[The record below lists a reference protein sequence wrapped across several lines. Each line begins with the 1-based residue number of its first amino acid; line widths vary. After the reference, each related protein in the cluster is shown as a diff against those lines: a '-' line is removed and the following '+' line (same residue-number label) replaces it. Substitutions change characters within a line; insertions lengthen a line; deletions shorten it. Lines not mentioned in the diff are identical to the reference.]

1 MNSIM
6 NINSTNKSK
15 EREKNMAAN
24 RKKYMVIAGLVVLL
38 VLTGYLNYRLN
49 LTDISEGEPAEE
61 VMAPMGEPLPEP
73 PMNEAPIAVEPAM
86 QIEVGVEL
94 GEEAMSMTSA
104 GFFATFRM
112 DRDRTRT
119 KEIEVLDSIIASANT
134 SGEQIADAQAQKLS
148 IVDSMEK
155 EMTVEN
161 MIKAKGFSDAAV
173 TIHRGSINA
182 VIDKPALSEAE
193 VAQVLDICV
202 RETGESVENIKIMP
216 RE

>member
-1 MNSIM
+1 MNSLI
-6 NINSTNKSK
+6 STNKNK
-15 EREKNMAAN
+15 EGERNMAAN

-49 LTDISEGEPAEE
+49 LADENGEEPVEE
-61 VMAPMGEPLPEP
+61 VMAPMGEPLPAP
-73 PMNEAPIAVEPAM
+73 PIDEAPMAAEPAM
-86 QIEVGVEL
+86 QIEVGVDSGQEV
-94 GEEAMSMTSA
+94 MSMSSA
-104 GFFATFRM
+104 GFFATFRT

-119 KEIEVLDSIIASANT
+119 KEIEVLDSIIASAGT
-134 SGEQIADAQAQKLS
+134 SSEQIDDAQAQKLS

-173 TIHRGSINA
+173 TIHKGSVNA